1 MSVYAMIQ
9 LTIHDRARYDV
20 YSNAFMPVLEQYGGK
35 LLVAQDNPQVMEGEW
50 TGDRVVLLEFA
61 DKKAFLTWATS
72 PEYTEIAKDRLA
84 GSNAVVL
91 LARGVE

>member
-9 LTIHDRARYDV
+9 LTIHDRSRYDA
-20 YSNAFMPVLEQYGGK
+20 YANAFMPVLEQYGGK

-50 TGDRVVLLEFA
+50 TGDRIVLLEFS
-61 DKKAFLTWATS
+61 DKLAFVTWATS
-72 PEYTEIAKDRLA
+72 PEYTEIAKDRRA

>member
-9 LTIHDRARYDV
+9 LTIHDRPRYDA
-20 YSNAFMPVLEQYGGK
+20 YTSAFMPILEQYGGK
-35 LLVAQDNPQVMEGEW
+35 LLVAQDSPQVMEGEW
-50 TGDRVVLLEFA
+50 TGDRVVLLEFS

-72 PEYTEIAKDRLA
+72 PEYTEIAKDRRA